1 MIKTYYYS
9 TLNDKMYE
17 DRESAERAEDKYV
30 EDYFKEL
37 DLKIAAKKRRMR
49 NIADADEGIRIYK
62 FNL

>member
-1 MIKTYYYS
+1 
-9 TLNDKMYE
+9 MYE